1 MLLLPGCAAQAPKV
15 TYRLPESIPPVVSP
29 AEQQPLPPETSV
41 PVAAQEIAKPF
52 APAPAAEETEQ
63 EPSASTDV
71 TDRKSDTND
80 NEYIS
85 QRLAAY
91 ERKFQ
96 QWLEGQPE
104 GFADKD
110 PWNAIVQDAC
120 LSELNSLLTG
130 YNQLLAQPQRPRT
143 SADEMQS
150 YSERLD
156 ILQLDINFLESDCAR
171 KLDQVTSSLIG
182 SRSGEA
188 EIPVSSAQ
196 TEKILADYFQQGAYD
211 QVIAVFQLTAK
222 THPEIIPSRQSRQ
235 MYSMAQL
242 HSGNMEVA
250 TENLQGVL
258 NEIESDGQQLQPWI
272 LQRLT
277 ADLLLASGKYKE
289 ARLLYGQ
296 LLAASDSFASEESWA
311 RRQLSLMNEI
321 NPADLRMKSY
331 TDFLRSFLIYDKK
344 KHASVDILA
353 KADKLLQLFPNT
365 PVADSTE
372 LLKQQVENQ
381 LTDWIDKLLIEAEA
395 LRNEKKYQQAQ
406 TLLAEVNQNHLP
418 AALREQIIAAIAGTK
433 DSEIQELETQRV
445 LLEQSH
451 AEQWQSAITLLDA
464 EQFDAAL
471 NNFKTLLNTD
481 YNEQAVQKINEAT
494 NLAAAAQ
501 RKASAS
507 LFIRAVKTQNPQTKK
522 ELLLESRRLL
532 QDVLTKYPQAD
543 IVDKVTQN
551 LMTLEQHIREFNPAL
566 LDKASPDQSPGE
578 QVEGQGT
585 PDQPQD

>member
-1 MLLLPGCAAQAPKV
+1 
-15 TYRLPESIPPVVSP
+15 
-29 AEQQPLPPETSV
+29 
-41 PVAAQEIAKPF
+41 
-52 APAPAAEETEQ
+52 
-63 EPSASTDV
+63 
-71 TDRKSDTND
+71 
-80 NEYIS
+80 
-85 QRLAAY
+85 
-91 ERKFQ
+91 
-96 QWLEGQPE
+96 
-104 GFADKD
+104 
-110 PWNAIVQDAC
+110 
-120 LSELNSLLTG
+120 
-130 YNQLLAQPQRPRT
+130 
-143 SADEMQS
+143 
-150 YSERLD
+150 
-156 ILQLDINFLESDCAR
+156 
-171 KLDQVTSSLIG
+171 
-182 SRSGEA
+182 
-188 EIPVSSAQ
+188 
-196 TEKILADYFQQGAYD
+196 
-211 QVIAVFQLTAK
+211 
-222 THPEIIPSRQSRQ
+222 
-235 MYSMAQL
+235 
-242 HSGNMEVA
+242 
-250 TENLQGVL
+250 
-258 NEIESDGQQLQPWI
+258 
-272 LQRLT
+272 
-277 ADLLLASGKYKE
+277 
-289 ARLLYGQ
+289 
-296 LLAASDSFASEESWA
+296 
-311 RRQLSLMNEI
+311 
-321 NPADLRMKSY
+321 
-331 TDFLRSFLIYDKK
+331 
-344 KHASVDILA
+344 VDILA

-433 DSEIQELETQRV
+433 DSETQELETQRV

-551 LMTLEQHIREFNPAL
+551 LMTLEQHIREFDPAL